1 MAKMGR
7 PKKKYNRRSV
17 TMFIN
22 ESLLAEVDEY
32 VATTKSTVNREYTR
46 SDFFNDAAKTML
58 KNMNDEKRDS
68 NDRQVKQI

>member
-7 PKKKYNRRSV
+7 PKKKFNRRSV

-22 ESLLAEVDEY
+22 ESLLAEIDEY
-32 VATTKSTVNREYTR
+32 VAKTKSTVSRDYTR

-58 KNMNDEKRDS
+58 KKLNNEKEGL
-68 NDRQVKQI
+68 Q